1 MDKFSEIQK
10 IKRNIIIRSMVTGT
24 TSAVFRWN
32 DKYFCPECGSGNGYW
47 DNDISDFK
55 NGKDNYCKNCNS
67 FWKTEELLNYE
78 EHWNFERYKKL
89 KEILE

>member
-55 NGKDNYCKNCNS
+55 N
-67 FWKTEELLNYE
+67 
-78 EHWNFERYKKL
+78 
-89 KEILE
+89 